1 MLLFGREHFLRHDVV
16 FGIVIIYITDTHA
29 RDCLQLHVTHFI
41 QQPEL
46 LWLGMP
52 EGRVDGPLTP
62 RDIYCLI
69 DM

>member
-46 LWLGMP
+46 L
-52 EGRVDGPLTP
+52 
-62 RDIYCLI
+62 
-69 DM
+69 